1 MKKYI
6 KRHDRVFAQVHLYHM
21 QTLGVKLRKEQWYK
35 HARKP
40 VEMIITSKEAI
51 LWNEKVQTDRT
62 ISDNNRSPLSIA
74 MRSEHVC

>member
-1 MKKYI
+1 VPNEMKKYI

-51 LWNEKVQTDRT
+51 L
-62 ISDNNRSPLSIA
+62 
-74 MRSEHVC
+74 